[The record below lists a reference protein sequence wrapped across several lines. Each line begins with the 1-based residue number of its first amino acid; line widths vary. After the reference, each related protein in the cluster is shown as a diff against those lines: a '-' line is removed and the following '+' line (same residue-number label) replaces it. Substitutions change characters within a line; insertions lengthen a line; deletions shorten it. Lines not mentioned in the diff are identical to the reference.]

1 MPTGG
6 CNGSGRVGV
15 SLSVDRDTEFSDL
28 VRAHQDAIY
37 SIALR
42 LTGCGADAEDAAQE
56 TFLRAYRS
64 LSRFDDDRRAA
75 LKVRPWLAA
84 ITLNVCRN
92 RARSASR
99 RPGEALGAEHD
110 AAAHDRRGG
119 AEAAEDGETAAEL
132 AAALRRLPDV
142 QRRSIVLHHGGGLTY
157 AEVGLALGRRE
168 GTVKA
173 DVHRGLATL
182 RSILPPPEA
191 LT

>member
-1 MPTGG
+1 MD
-6 CNGSGRVGV
+6 
-15 SLSVDRDTEFSDL
+15 LYAEFSDL
-28 VRAHQDAIY
+28 VRSHQDAIY

-42 LTGCGADAEDAAQE
+42 LTGCSADAEDAAQE

-64 LSRFDDDRRAA
+64 LCRFDDDRRAA
-75 LKVRPWLAA
+75 LNVRPWLAA

-99 RPGEALGAEHD
+99 RPREELGPERGAVAED
-110 AAAHDRRGG
+110 WRGAG
-119 AEAAEDGETAAEL
+119 DGSGRGHGAGRTPAEAAEDGETAAEL

-157 AEVGLALGRRE
+157 AEVGLALGRPE

-173 DVHRGLATL
+173 DVHRGLAAL
-182 RSILPPPEA
+182 RSILPPPEPP
-191 LT
+191 T